1 VEADGIKKGG
11 GETEEE
17 EEAFVGVCVR
27 LSFVRSVPVF

>member
-1 VEADGIKKGG
+1 VEADGIKKRG

-17 EEAFVGVCVR
+17 EETFVGMRVR